1 MSGAKRVTTG
11 SGPLGALESGD
22 AAASKGAGWVLR
34 CLGAPVSTMPTVTQ
48 IRVRYKDT
56 DTMSVVYYG
65 NYLTY
70 FEVGRVEY
78 LREHGMPMSEVDRRV
93 HMPVVEAFVEVRQ
106 ARRGSTTSSSITSR
120 VSERK
125 RASFT
130 FAYEIRN
137 EAGELVATGFTRH
150 ACWDPASAR
159 MIAIPEWLRAI
170 MPEADLDPPS

>member
-1 MSGAKRVTTG
+1 MPSVT
-11 SGPLGALESGD
+11 
-22 AAASKGAGWVLR
+22 R
-34 CLGAPVSTMPTVTQ
+34 

-78 LREHGMPMSEVDRRV
+78 LREKNLPMSLVNERI
-93 HMPVVEAFVEVRQ
+93 HMPVVEAFVKYVKPAKLDDLLEVV
-106 ARRGSTTSSSITSR
+106 SR
-120 VSERK
+120 VSERR

-137 EAGELVATGFTRH
+137 EARELVATGFTRH
-150 ACWDPASAR
+150 ACWNPATSK
-159 MIAIPEWLRAI
+159 MIPLPDWLKEI
-170 MPEADLDPPS
+170 MPDADLDPTDR